1 MKSCQFV
8 LYFSRH
14 TVQGTFKSVIF
25 ILSFRK
31 QINYQVLYSQVNKFF
46 EGNATSMSEK
56 SIEVTVTMQS

>member
-1 MKSCQFV
+1 MKSCPFV
-8 LYFSRH
+8 LYFLRH
-14 TVQGTFKSVIF
+14 TVHGTFKSVIF

-31 QINYQVLYSQVNKFF
+31 QINHQVLYSQVNKFF